1 MSKTRNNIKVAL
13 SLPSHK
19 MTFLILTL
27 GGPFHMLISTF
38 SYLHN
43 VHKIPMIETSKLLIF
58 ILVFHYLKKNS
69 TNEKLFLT
77 SWNDDQIRVQV
88 LVTQTDR
95 HKKKPKGSYLFA
107 SILFRACAIIT
118 SLSS

>member
-1 MSKTRNNIKVAL
+1 
-13 SLPSHK
+13 
-19 MTFLILTL
+19 
-27 GGPFHMLISTF
+27 MLISTF

>member
-1 MSKTRNNIKVAL
+1 
-13 SLPSHK
+13 
-19 MTFLILTL
+19 
-27 GGPFHMLISTF
+27 MLISTF

-95 HKKKPKGSYLFA
+95 HKKNLEEVIYLRQ
-107 SILFRACAIIT
+107 SCLG
-118 SLSS
+118 LVP

>member
-1 MSKTRNNIKVAL
+1 
-13 SLPSHK
+13 
-19 MTFLILTL
+19 
-27 GGPFHMLISTF
+27 MLISTF

-95 HKKKPKGSYLFA
+95 HKNLKEVIYLRQ
-107 SILFRACAIIT
+107 SCLG
-118 SLSS
+118 LVP